1 MIVSVPVYKILLI
14 IPGRM
19 MMNIGNN
26 FKYAAKIVDA
36 LAWAM
41 FLAANVLWTI
51 NYWKN
56 GHFVFS

>member
-41 FLAANVLWTI
+41 FLAANVL
-51 NYWKN
+51 
-56 GHFVFS
+56 